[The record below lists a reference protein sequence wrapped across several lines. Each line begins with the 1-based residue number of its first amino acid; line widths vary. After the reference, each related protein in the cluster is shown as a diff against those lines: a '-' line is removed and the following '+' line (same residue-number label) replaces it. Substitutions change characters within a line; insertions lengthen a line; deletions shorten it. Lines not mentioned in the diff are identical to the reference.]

1 MEGLLGSEAFTED
14 IYRKIWKG
22 LFYSS
27 QNPTTTT
34 IITSLA
40 MWSADKVKFQ
50 NELAERI
57 AKLVHIIGQFGSDG
71 FSAWLSAAL
80 FIIDNEWNKID
91 YWRMNKFLKLV
102 KFVLKESI

>member
-1 MEGLLGSEAFTED
+1 MDTVSVETLPPPARRVFGFCLIA
-14 IYRKIWKG
+14 
-22 LFYSS
+22 
-27 QNPTTTT
+27 T